1 MDIMGFETIIY
12 ESSSRSGVC
21 AAVAVGVTA
30 SLLLTDNTEGQWG
43 ARSLRAG
50 IPLKCHRRPLAHQQ
64 MAASSLRRT
73 TRDAESR
80 SAREEQVEREQ
91 DVGDRRT

>member
-1 MDIMGFETIIY
+1 MGFETIIF

-30 SLLLTDNTEGQWG
+30 SLLLTDSAEGQWG
-43 ARSLRAG
+43 AGSLRAG

-73 TRDAESR
+73 ARDAESR